1 MKVGWKLGQQPDQ
14 GIVDNLVGAAE
25 PTRQLAPLR
34 GSQKEL
40 RKKDKKQNNKTSKLD
55 KIPKPK
61 YNCRNKNE
69 NEPDM
74 KEPEGRSRPDAR

>member
-1 MKVGWKLGQQPDQ
+1 MKVGWKLGQQSDQ
-14 GIVDNLVGAAE
+14 GIVDNLVRAAE

-40 RKKDKKQNNKTSKLD
+40 WKRNNKITNPKLEKVPKLKYNHRNRKK
-55 KIPKPK
+55 
-61 YNCRNKNE
+61 
-69 NEPDM
+69 NEPDK

>member
-40 RKKDKKQNNKTSKLD
+40 RKKDKNKITKPQSLTKYQNQ
-55 KIPKPK
+55 
-61 YNCRNKNE
+61 NCRNKNE

>member
-40 RKKDKKQNNKTSKLD
+40 RKKKKQNNKNLK
-55 KIPKPK
+55 
-61 YNCRNKNE
+61 
-69 NEPDM
+69 
-74 KEPEGRSRPDAR
+74 A